1 MTLNQMF
8 YLVRIILTVITTLFI
23 FNAIQRIDL
32 QKIFKQNSGNEIRL
46 LMMISS
52 FILGYL
58 FTDAIVSLFIELF
71 SYL

>member
-1 MTLNQMF
+1 MTLIQMF
-8 YLVRIILTVITTLFI
+8 YIVRIILTVVSTLFI
-23 FNAIQRIDL
+23 FNAVQRIDL
-32 QKIFKQNSGNEIRL
+32 SKIFKQGSGNEIRL
-46 LMMISS
+46 LMMITS

>member
-1 MTLNQMF
+1 MSLNQMF
-8 YLVRIILTVITTLFI
+8 FIVRIILTVVSTLFI
-23 FNAIQRIDL
+23 FNAVQRIDL
-32 QKIFKQNSGNEIRL
+32 QKIFKQGSGNEIRL
-46 LMMISS
+46 LMMVSS